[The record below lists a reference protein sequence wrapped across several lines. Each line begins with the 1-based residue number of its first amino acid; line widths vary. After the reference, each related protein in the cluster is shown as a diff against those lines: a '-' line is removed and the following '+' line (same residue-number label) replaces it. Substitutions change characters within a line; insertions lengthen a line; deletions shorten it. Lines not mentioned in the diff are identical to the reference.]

1 MRYILDNM
9 TPLELELAKIQINW
23 SNRVFG
29 RKKYP
34 ETDQEIIEAEGV
46 DLEAERDH

>member
-1 MRYILDNM
+1 MRTQVEKLNSFWQEFMRMWINKKLS
-9 TPLELELAKIQINW
+9 EL
-23 SNRVFG
+23 
-29 RKKYP
+29 P